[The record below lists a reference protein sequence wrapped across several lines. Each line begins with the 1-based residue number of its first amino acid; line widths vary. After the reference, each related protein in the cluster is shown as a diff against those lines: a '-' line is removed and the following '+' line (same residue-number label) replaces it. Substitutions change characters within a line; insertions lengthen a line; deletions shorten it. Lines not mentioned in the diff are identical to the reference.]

1 MTDYLWDIG
10 ALVAATGGRAIG
22 SMPQG
27 VTGLSIDTRTVKPG
41 DAFFAIKGDRFD
53 GHSFLTA
60 AVAAG
65 ASVLV
70 VSEKKLPALGRVH
83 GNFIVVEDVL
93 TALVRLSTAARARS
107 KAKIIAV
114 TGSVGKTTTKEALRH
129 ALSAVGSVH
138 ASAAS
143 FNNHWGVP
151 LSLARMPA
159 DSRYGVFEIGMNHP
173 DEIRPLVKIV
183 RPHVAIV
190 TLVAPAHLGHFA
202 DIGEIAKAK
211 GEIFEGLVMGG
222 TAVVNADDPQGPA
235 LTEMAREAGVDDI
248 RTFGASEGADYR
260 LLDFKPQPD
269 GARMLARIGE
279 AEFGVEMAAS
289 GRHIADNL
297 LAVLGAA
304 HIVGADVGAVAS
316 ALSTWRTGK
325 GRGERHRL
333 ALGAGSITLIDES
346 YNANPTSMRAAVA
359 LLADASPAEGGRRI
373 AVLGDM
379 LELGDKAEALHAD
392 LASVLTEAGIDR
404 VYLVGEEMKAL
415 DDALDGSLAAE
426 WHENLDELQASLLG
440 HLRAGDVVMVK
451 GSNGIGLSRIVDRL
465 VSAQGAAPT
474 GPADGAGPSSQRTG
488 AV

>member
-1 MTDYLWDIG
+1 MTDYLWDID

-22 SMPQG
+22 TMPRG
-27 VTGLSIDTRTVKPG
+27 VTGLSIDTRTVTPG

-53 GHSFLTA
+53 GHTFLTA

-83 GNFIVVEDVL
+83 GQFIVVEDVL

-107 KAKIIAV
+107 KAKIVAV

-129 ALSAVGSVH
+129 GLSAAGKVH

-159 DSRYGVFEIGMNHP
+159 DARFGIFEIGMNHP

-190 TLVAPAHLGHFA
+190 TLIAPAHLGHFN

-211 GEIFEGLVMGG
+211 GEVFEGLVMGG

-235 LTEMAREAGVDDI
+235 LIEMARAAGVDDI
-248 RTFGASEGADYR
+248 KIFGEGEGAEYR
-260 LLDFKPQPD
+260 LLDFQPMPD
-269 GARMLARIGE
+269 GARMRARIGE
-279 AEFGVEMAAS
+279 TEVALELAAS

-297 LAVLGAA
+297 LAVLGTAQL
-304 HIVGADVGAVAS
+304 VGADVETVAA
-316 ALSTWRTGK
+316 ALSSWRAGK

-333 ALGAGSITLIDES
+333 PLGEGELTLIDES
-346 YNANPTSMRAAVA
+346 YNANPASMRAAIAV
-359 LLADASPAEGGRRI
+359 LAAAAPSSGGRRI
-373 AVLGDM
+373 AILGDM
-379 LELGDKAEALHAD
+379 LELGEQSGDLHAE
-392 LASVLTEAGIDR
+392 LGPVLVEAGVDR
-404 VYLVGEEMKAL
+404 VYLLGNEMKAL
-415 DDALDGSLAAE
+415 DDALDGTLPAE
-426 WHENLDELQASLLG
+426 WHESLDELQASLLG

-465 VSAQGAAPT
+465 IAAHGSGVPGSAN
-474 GPADGAGPSSQRTG
+474 GAGSTATQTG
-488 AV
+488 TV